1 MKPKTHRTGS
11 EGVFYVVPFPM
22 GWRLMP
28 ASLDRQTERSQVI
41 LWEQTVV
48 DLLVKDWV
56 AERVVKE
63 LGKVSIGSWR
73 VTYRNKMTKTLENGL
88 RSKLLP
94 LVHAFPRGR
103 IVRHGRKYQV
113 LHGDNI
119 EEFTQIDRPAIEEMF
134 GIEGRAVWQFDEHE
148 QCLIAEQKIARGLFR
163 LTDDWKAV

>member
-1 MKPKTHRTGS
+1 MT
-11 EGVFYVVPFPM
+11 
-22 GWRLMP
+22 
-28 ASLDRQTERSQVI
+28 

-56 AERVVKE
+56 AKWVMKG

-73 VTYRNKMTKTLENGL
+73 VTYRNRLTKSWEKNL

-103 IVRHGRKYQV
+103 IIRHGRELQV

-119 EEFTQIDRPAIEEMF
+119 EEFMQIDRPAIEEMF
-134 GIEGRAVWQFDEHE
+134 GIGGRAVWQFDERE
-148 QCLIAEQKIARGLFR
+148 QCLIAEQKIARALLR
-163 LTDDWKAV
+163 LPEDWKAV

>member
-1 MKPKTHRTGS
+1 MKPKAPRTGS
-11 EGVFYVVPFPM
+11 EGVFYLVPFPM

-28 ASLDRQTERSQVI
+28 ASLDQQTERSHVT

-48 DLLVKDWV
+48 DMLVKDWV
-56 AERVVKE
+56 SAGVVKA

-73 VTYRNKMTKTLENGL
+73 VTYRNRLTKSWEKNL

-103 IVRHGRKYQV
+103 IVRHGPKYQV
-113 LHGDNI
+113 LHGNNI
-119 EEFTQIDRPAIEEMF
+119 EEFMRIDRPAIEEMF

-148 QCLIAEQKIARGLFR
+148 QCLIAEQKIARALFK

>member
-1 MKPKTHRTGS
+1 MKPKTQRTGS

-28 ASLDRQTERSQVI
+28 ATLDQQTERSQVT

-56 AERVVKE
+56 AKGVVKE

-73 VTYRNKMTKTLENGL
+73 VAYRNRVTELLEKDR

-119 EEFTQIDRPAIEEMF
+119 EGFMQFDRPAIEEKF

>member
-1 MKPKTHRTGS
+1 MKAKTNLTGS
-11 EGVFYVVPFPM
+11 EGVFFVVPFPM

-28 ASLDRQTERSQVI
+28 ASLDQQTERSHVT

-56 AERVVKE
+56 SEGVAKV

-73 VTYRNKMTKTLENGL
+73 VTYRNKLTKSFEKNL

-103 IVRHGRKYQV
+103 IVRHGPKYQV
-113 LHGDNI
+113 LHGNNF
-119 EEFTQIDRPAIEEMF
+119 EEFMRIDRPAIEKQF
-134 GIEGRAVWQFDEHE
+134 GIEGHAVWQFDEHE
-148 QCLIAEQKIARGLFR
+148 QCLIADQKIARGLFR

>member
-1 MKPKTHRTGS
+1 MKAKTQRTGS
-11 EGVFYVVPFPM
+11 EGVFYLVPFPM
-22 GWRLMP
+22 GWCLMP
-28 ASLDRQTERSQVI
+28 ASFDQQTESSHVT

-56 AERVVKE
+56 AKGVVKA
-63 LGKVSIGSWR
+63 LGEVSIGSWR
-73 VTYRNKMTKTLENGL
+73 VIYRNRVTKSLEMKL

-119 EEFTQIDRPAIEEMF
+119 EEFMQIDRPAIEKMF

-148 QCLIAEQKIARGLFR
+148 QCLIAEQKIARALLR
-163 LTDDWKAV
+163 LPEDWKAV